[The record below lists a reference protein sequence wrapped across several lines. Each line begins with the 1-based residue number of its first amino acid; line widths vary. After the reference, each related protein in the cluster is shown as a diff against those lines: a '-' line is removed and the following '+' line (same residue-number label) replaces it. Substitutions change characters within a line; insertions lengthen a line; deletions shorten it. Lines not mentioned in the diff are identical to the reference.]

1 MISVCVPVTNREKT
15 IESCLDSLRAQ
26 SVNPQ
31 QVIVTE
37 FGSSD
42 NSRSIIT
49 DYIKKYS
56 LNDKWFFYC
65 RDEKPSGA
73 EDWNFPLNFVEMDYV
88 AILEGDDEW
97 PEDYIK
103 NISEAIEANPSVKLI
118 FSGLYNSK
126 GIQDVDPK
134 VVKNSDA
141 LKKFSNLK
149 WMTAPSQT
157 VFKFDANLLGFFKT
171 DKYFYAPEMQ
181 YWSELA
187 MQEGCVVFLSKNLVF
202 RRISD
207 VSKFSPLYFNDHF
220 KFLNWLKEKDLI
232 SIAGLYIRKL
242 NLFGYNFL
250 RFLVR
255 AITNKKNADGTL
267 FALIKNLL
275 RL

>member
-1 MISVCVPVTNREKT
+1 
-15 IESCLDSLRAQ
+15 
-26 SVNPQ
+26 
-31 QVIVTE
+31 
-37 FGSSD
+37 
-42 NSRSIIT
+42 
-49 DYIKKYS
+49 
-56 LNDKWFFYC
+56 
-65 RDEKPSGA
+65 
-73 EDWNFPLNFVEMDYV
+73 MDYV